1 MSPLRIGIVG
11 ARFAAELHATNY
23 RPLRPARAELS
34 AVCSRTRE
42 EAERFARRHAI
53 PRVFTDYHTLVASP
67 DVDVVDICATTDTHH
82 QISVVACRAGKHV
95 IVENPLTGG
104 FADAT

>member
-11 ARFAAELHATNY
+11 ARFAADLHATNY
-23 RPLRPARAELS
+23 RPLRPARAELT

-53 PRVFTDYHTLVASP
+53 PRVFTDHHALAASP
-67 DVDVVDICATTDTHH
+67 DVDVVDICTTTEMHH
-82 QISVVACRAGKHV
+82 EIAVVAATGRR
-95 IVENPLTGG
+95 VELPRP
-104 FADAT
+104 